1 MQGRCSFAATMP
13 VISDHRAV
21 GAPNLTHYYILSP
34 AYPSRVILLCGAGL
48 IVAILAV
55 AIRRVRAAHVYSSI
69 SRASRTEDQK
79 SALNYSQPD
88 TWQMTYPPMPQP
100 TIELEEEALARE
112 VAGKAAAPRRR
123 SYTKAQNGVEV
134 QGEIIVAEAWKRHTK
149 VFGGGV
155 CQACLESEQKM
166 QT

>member
-1 MQGRCSFAATMP
+1 MP
-13 VISDHRAV
+13 VISDHKAV
-21 GAPNLTHYYILSP
+21 GAPDLTHYYILSP
-34 AYPSRVILLCGAGL
+34 AYPSRVIFLCSAGL
-48 IVAILAV
+48 VVALLVV
-55 AIRRVRAAHVYSSI
+55 AIRRVRTAHENSSSFVA
-69 SRASRTEDQK
+69 SRAEDQK
-79 SALNYSQPD
+79 SALSYSQPD
-88 TWQMTYPPMPQP
+88 VWQMTYPPMPQP
-100 TIELEEEALARE
+100 TIELEEEASARQ
-112 VAGKAAAPRRR
+112 VAGNAAPPRRR